1 MPYKY
6 HVFIS
11 YAHEDREWAEE
22 FSAALEKDKIKTFL
36 DVKDIRAGQFWDE
49 TLLGALK
56 DSQHLLVFW
65 SNKAQESDWVYQERL
80 HFEVDLKSPAETPE
94 QRNRRLLFVLLDR
107 EERAEARR
115 QLIVN
120 ILKENAY
127 AGGVKNLPHEVRTGV
142 LNALAEGIRLDDTAI
157 PISVVVIALNKERY
171 NNLNK
176 DPKLKTKLD
185 ESLKAMKFAGHL
197 NYGDEPR
204 DWHPF
209 GSPDSV
215 KDILERVKNR
225 INQKIK
231 IPFRWEWI
239 GEKFYKGTEI
249 ERREE
254 IIKLNNKPAVFVI
267 DPVSLVDPDIQ
278 LQLGKLDMFYESNQ
292 AVIMMLSPVVPD
304 PYEELM
310 SFVAEIANTLYFR
323 YYDPQADVY
332 PSYANCCVNICDE
345 RDISRL
351 LRMGLAT
358 QIKPPSETRGSDFPR
373 TGQ

>member
-6 HVFIS
+6 DVFIS

-22 FSAALEKDKIKTFL
+22 FGSALEKLKIRTFL
-36 DVKDIRAGQFWDE
+36 DTKDIRAGEFWDE
-49 TLLGALK
+49 KLVDSLEA
-56 DSQHLLVFW
+56 SQHLIIFW
-65 SNKAQESDWVYQERL
+65 SKKARESDWVYQERL
-80 HFEVDLKSPAETPE
+80 HFEASLKATIETPE

-107 EERAEARR
+107 EERAETRR
-115 QLIVN
+115 QLIN
-120 ILKENAY
+120 SILETKAY
-127 AGGVKNLPHEVRTGV
+127 EGGVKNLPEEVRNGV
-142 LNALAEGIRLDDTAI
+142 LNSLVEGIRLDDTAI
-157 PISVVVIALNKERY
+157 PISVVVIALDQGRLAD
-171 NNLNK
+171 LNK
-176 DPKLKTKLD
+176 DPKLKVKLD
-185 ESLKAMKFAGHL
+185 NSLKAMKFGGTL
-197 NYGDEPR
+197 NYGVEPR

-215 KDILERVKNR
+215 KDILDRVKNK

-239 GEKFYKGTEI
+239 GEKFYKGSEK

-267 DPVSLVDPDIQ
+267 DPISLVDPDIQ
-278 LQLGKLDMFYESNQ
+278 LQLGKLDMFYDSNQ

-304 PYEELM
+304 PYCELM

-323 YYDPQADVY
+323 YYDPDADVY

-358 QIKPPSETRGSDFPR
+358 QIKPPSANHVAEFPR
-373 TGQ
+373 AG